1 MRLVLLLCGFILFTP
16 TAFAEEEA
24 EAAPAPEVIYLALT
38 PQFTVNLLGDKHYLR
53 TSIQLQLAS
62 DETKDAIE
70 ANAPAV
76 RHTLITLLSNNKIED
91 ISSISG
97 KMELQDKAVK
107 ALNEALKKYAKKEG
121 VDAVFFT
128 EFVSQ

>member
-1 MRLVLLLCGFILFTP
+1 MRLVVLLCSFILFTS

-24 EAAPAPEVIYLALT
+24 EAAPEIIYLALT

-62 DETKDAIE
+62 DEIKDAVK
-70 ANAPAV
+70 ANDPAI
-76 RHTLITLLSNNKIED
+76 RHALISLLSNNTIED
-91 ISSISG
+91 ISSTSG
-97 KMELQDKAVK
+97 KMELQDKAVVT
-107 ALNEALKKYAKKEG
+107 LNETLKKYAKKEG
-121 VDAVFFT
+121 INAVFFT